1 MSAPNKFYYKG
12 TETATFKTKYKR
24 ASEIASRITEQEASY
39 NANNPVVTN
48 YTSLLS
54 DGIKEAIAASAANAW
69 EEDEVRVADE
79 ARVARRRRIVASVK
93 K

>member
-12 TETATFKTKYKR
+12 TETATFKTKHKR
-24 ASEIASRITEQEASY
+24 SSEIASRITAQEAAY

-54 DGIKEAIAASAANAW
+54 DGIKAAIAASADSAW
-69 EEDEVRVADE
+69 EAEEVRVASE
-79 ARVARRRRIVASVK
+79 ARTTRRRRIAAKAK